1 MRRNSK
7 TTIKETQSLR
17 TIRMN
22 KAIIKTIVCVTLLGM
37 TLGAQAKLAGKNV
50 VLVHGFRSTD
60 LKNYPNDS
68 SLQSLANSYW
78 SAYWG
83 SRAEAKLYWSSADRI
98 SGGIKDKIKVQITTL
113 ANNGTCSAGC
123 VIVTHS
129 TGDLVTRYALQNL
142 GAWGIS
148 TSKFKVLAV
157 LDFAGAGGGTEM
169 ADVAVGVSEGSG
181 WVNSVQKSAVNTFMG
196 FTPEKGKMG
205 VMYDLQPSNARNT
218 ATANNSYP
226 RLRFVGTGWEYA
238 GVTKPFIKGMDD
250 SVVPVHS
257 ACGAPTN
264 GDYDSCSRSV
274 ANNGK
279 IQSVSKAPSSLW
291 YNHYA
296 VLMGEKTNHG
306 GAINNSTGNEFTTVS
321 NNFTKNGITV
331 DFATTTQTKWWSGG
345 KQVRWVNGGS
355 STSMSNKVYTTL
367 NN

>member
-1 MRRNSK
+1 MSK
-7 TTIKETQSLR
+7 T
-17 TIRMN
+17 
-22 KAIIKTIVCVTLLGM
+22 IIKALFCISLLGM
-37 TLGAQAKLAGKNV
+37 TLVAEAKLAGKNV

-60 LKNYPNDS
+60 LKTLPNDATLKS
-68 SLQSLANSYW
+68 SADTYW

-83 SRAEAKLYWSSADRI
+83 SKAEAKLYWSSADRI
-98 SGGIKDKIKVQITTL
+98 SGGIKDKIKAQITTL

-142 GAWGIS
+142 SAWGIS
-148 TSKFKVLAV
+148 NTKFKVLAV

-169 ADVAVGVSEGSG
+169 ADLAVAISEGSG

-205 VMYDLQPSNARNT
+205 VMYDLQPANARTIAMSNS
-218 ATANNSYP
+218 SYP

-238 GVTKPFIKGMDD
+238 GVTKPFLKGMDD

-257 ACGAPTN
+257 ACGAPAD
-264 GDYDSCSRSV
+264 GEYDSCSRSI
-274 ANNGK
+274 ANNGV
-279 IQSVSKAPSSLW
+279 IESVSKAPASLW

-306 GAINNSTGNEFTTVS
+306 GAINNSTGSEFATVS
-321 NNFTKNGITV
+321 NNFSKNGITV
-331 DFATTTQTKWWSGG
+331 DFATTTESKWWSLG
-345 KQVRWVNGGS
+345 KKVRWVNGGA